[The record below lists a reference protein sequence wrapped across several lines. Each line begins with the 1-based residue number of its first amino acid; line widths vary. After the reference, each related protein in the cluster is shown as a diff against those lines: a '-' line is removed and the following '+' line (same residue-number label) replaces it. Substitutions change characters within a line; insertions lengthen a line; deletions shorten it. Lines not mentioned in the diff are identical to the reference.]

1 MMENLIEQIPGAT
14 PVFVLVAGFVI
25 GLAHAFEPDHV
36 AAVATQATKAR
47 HSRSLPIFR
56 QMGVGAFRGSILG
69 ALWGAGH
76 TSTLLLVSMLIF
88 VFSLSIPP
96 QVFSNLELVVGMMLV
111 FLGASIYLNK
121 KLLRKEH
128 KHPHVHENGTIHTHE
143 HTHNKDHRHGHK
155 SYIIGC
161 IHGLAGSGAL
171 VVLAL
176 STLSDVQI
184 ILSFVLVFGVGSIL
198 GMMIVS
204 GAIGLPFAISTHSEK
219 IHKILRFVVGA
230 ISITIG
236 FDILYNVTLESGSF
250 FGLHL

>member
-1 MMENLIEQIPGAT
+1 VIESLIEQIPSAT

-36 AAVATQATKAR
+36 AAVATQATK
-47 HSRSLPIFR
+47 SRQSYSLPVFR
-56 QMGVGAFRGSILG
+56 RMGIGALKGSILG

-76 TSTLLLVSMLIF
+76 TSMLLLVSMLIF

-121 KLLRKEH
+121 KLLRKGHE
-128 KHPHVHENGTIHTHE
+128 HPHVHENGTIHTHE
-143 HTHNKDHRHGHK
+143 HTHNKEHRHGHK

-219 IHKILRFVVGA
+219 IHRALRFVVGA

>member
-1 MMENLIEQIPGAT
+1 MIENLIEQIPSAT
-14 PVFVLVAGFVI
+14 PIFVLVAGFVI

-36 AAVATQATKAR
+36 AAVATQATKFR
-47 HSRSLPIFR
+47 QNRSLPVFR
-56 QMGVGAFRGSILG
+56 RLGAGAFKGSILG

-96 QVFSNLELVVGMMLV
+96 EVFSNLELVVGMMLV
-111 FLGASIYLNK
+111 FLGISIYVNK
-121 KLLRKEH
+121 KLFRKDHE
-128 KHPHVHENGTIHTHE
+128 HPHVHDDGTIHTHQHDHVKE
-143 HTHNKDHRHGHK
+143 HSHGHK

-219 IHKILRFVVGA
+219 IHKALRFVVGA

-236 FDILYNVTLESGSF
+236 LDILYNVTLESGNF
-250 FGLHL
+250 FGLSL

>member
-1 MMENLIEQIPGAT
+1 MIESLIEQIPDAT

-36 AAVATQATKAR
+36 AAVATQATR
-47 HSRSLPIFR
+47 SRQNHSLPVFR
-56 QMGVGAFRGSILG
+56 RIGTGAFKGSILG

-76 TSTLLLVSMLIF
+76 TSTLLLVSLLIF

-96 QVFSNLELVVGMMLV
+96 QVFSNLELIVGMMLV

-121 KLLRKEH
+121 KLLRKGHE
-128 KHPHVHENGTIHTHE
+128 HPHVHEDGMIHTHQ
-143 HTHNKDHRHGHK
+143 HDHNKEHRHGHK

-171 VVLAL
+171 VILAL
-176 STLSDVQI
+176 STLSDVQV
-184 ILSFVLVFGVGSIL
+184 ILSFVLVFGIGSIL
-198 GMMIVS
+198 GMMMVS
-204 GAIGLPFAISTHSEK
+204 GAIGLPFAISTYSEK
-219 IHKILRFVVGA
+219 IYKTLRFVVGA

-236 FDILYNVTLESGSF
+236 FDILYNVTLESGNF